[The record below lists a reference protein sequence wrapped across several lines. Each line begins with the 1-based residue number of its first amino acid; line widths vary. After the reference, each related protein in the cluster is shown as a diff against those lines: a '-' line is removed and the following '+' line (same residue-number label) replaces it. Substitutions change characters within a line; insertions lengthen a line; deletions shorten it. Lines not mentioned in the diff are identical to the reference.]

1 MTRQIQKPEPLDR
14 DKWYTR
20 DERRAYSE
28 QLAAYE
34 ASLRKPEK
42 PAPIKETPEAQTV
55 RELSDSEYDD
65 LKRHQWE
72 QQRAREK
79 EREAE
84 REARKAAEAEY
95 LASMPAVADI
105 LVHNPYDLVLKVAHW
120 AQKNYTLPEDGVKY
134 FGPVMYHVQMAAPA
148 SATNRK
154 TK

>member
-1 MTRQIQKPEPLDR
+1 MTKQIQPEPLDPN
-14 DKWYTR
+14 KWYTR

-28 QLAAYE
+28 QLTAYE
-34 ASLRKPEK
+34 ASLRQPEK

-65 LKRHQWE
+65 LKRQQWE

-95 LASMPAVADI
+95 LESMPAVAEI
-105 LVHNPYDLVLKVAHW
+105 LVHDPHTLMTKVLHW
-120 AQKNYTLPEDGVKY
+120 ASRGYSLPEDGIK
-134 FGPVMYHVQMAAPA
+134 FFSPNFYHVCLTAPVA
-148 SATNRK
+148 SSRK
-154 TK
+154 K

>member
-1 MTRQIQKPEPLDR
+1 MTNQTLKPEPLDPN
-14 DKWYTR
+14 KWYTR

-34 ASLRKPEK
+34 ASLRQPER
-42 PAPIKETPEAQTV
+42 PVPIKEEPEAQTV

-65 LKRHQWE
+65 MKRQQWE

-95 LASMPAVADI
+95 LESMPAVAEI
-105 LVHNPYDLVLKVAHW
+105 LVHDPHTLMTKVLHW
-120 AQKNYTLPEDGVKY
+120 ASRGYSLPEDGIRY
-134 FGPVMYHVQMAAPA
+134 FGPAFYHLQMAAPVA
-148 SATNRK
+148 TTNRK